1 MNHRSI
7 DPVACRYHKEGIR
20 IMEEQLYTTDKNE
33 LERLISS
40 GFSELE
46 AMRILHMKDHVS
58 EEIEYREMI
67 EESRRLNFV
76 RWLIDHDR
84 LSK

>member
-1 MNHRSI
+1 
-7 DPVACRYHKEGIR
+7 
-20 IMEEQLYTTDKNE
+20 MEEQLYTTDKNE
-33 LERLISS
+33 LEHLISL

-46 AMRILHMKDHVS
+46 AMRMIQMKDHVS

>member
-1 MNHRSI
+1 MRK
-7 DPVACRYHKEGIR
+7 KEK
-20 IMEEQLYTTDKNE
+20 IMFIIN
-33 LERLISS
+33 SAS
-40 GFSELE
+40 
-46 AMRILHMKDHVS
+46 
-58 EEIEYREMI
+58 

>member
-1 MNHRSI
+1 
-7 DPVACRYHKEGIR
+7 
-20 IMEEQLYTTDKNE
+20 MEEQLYTTGKIE
-33 LERLISS
+33 LERLIST
-40 GFSELE
+40 GFSELQ
-46 AMRILHMKDHVS
+46 ATRIMHMKDHVS